1 MTSVSRAFGISAP
14 PLRLAITL
22 LSSGWRDLDELV
34 RTTAAPRR
42 SVEDLLAALGGDLE
56 RDGAAMRL
64 RENAVGRYRALAAPP
79 AQPGEAVA
87 ARLATLVAD
96 VPAALPALD
105 HVQATTET
113 LLRRANWLA
122 EQYDLGSAKLLF
134 LGDHDLTSLAVRAVA
149 PSADLTV
156 VDVDDRV
163 LEYIDRHSDRA
174 VRTVHADLRFG
185 LPLAVAG
192 SADVVFSD
200 PPYTQEGMG
209 LFASRG
215 IECLAEPQQ
224 GRLVLAYGYS
234 VRHPALGHQV
244 QRALSALGL
253 TFEAIIPHFNRYAG
267 AQAIGSAADLYVCQP
282 TARSRKQ
289 GKGAKQRRGQQRA
302 GIYTHGPQSVEARET
317 PAVLREAL
325 LGHASET
332 GLPVEERG
340 IDWTTPSPVP
350 EHTAVAIDLT
360 ADPGPWLLRVLLG
373 VNATRLALLLP
384 NAHPDLGNAKA
395 QAALTRLVAGKYRLS
410 LRRSTPDNKHAIV
423 LADALPAD
431 DEKPAEHAVFSRAHG
446 RLGNLWPQAP
456 ADIAE
461 LRLVDLPR
469 HRIAEVAASL
479 RP

>member
-1 MTSVSRAFGISAP
+1 MSQAFGISAP

-34 RTTAAPRR
+34 SATAAPRR
-42 SVEDLLAALGGDLE
+42 SVEDLLTALDGDLE
-56 RDGAAMRL
+56 KDGAAMRL
-64 RENAVGRYRALAAPP
+64 REDAVDRYRELATPPADPGEEVAAKLAA
-79 AQPGEAVA
+79 
-87 ARLATLVAD
+87 LVED

-105 HVQATTET
+105 HVQATPDTA
-113 LLRRANWLA
+113 LRRASWLA
-122 EQYDLGSAKLLF
+122 EQYDLRSARLLF

-149 PSADLTV
+149 PSAHLTV

-163 LEYIDRHSDRA
+163 LEYIDRHGDRSI
-174 VRTVHADLRFG
+174 RTVHADLRFG

-192 SADVVFSD
+192 SSDVVFSD
-200 PPYTQEGMG
+200 PPYTREGMG

-244 QRALSALGL
+244 QLALTALGL
-253 TFEAIIPHFNRYAG
+253 TFEAIIPNFNRYTG

-282 TARSRKQ
+282 TARSGKQ
-289 GKGAKQRRGQQRA
+289 GKVAKQRKGQRP

-317 PAVLREAL
+317 PAALREAL
-325 LGHASET
+325 LGRASET

-350 EHTAVAIDLT
+350 EGTAVAIDLS

-373 VNATRLALLLP
+373 FNATRLALLLP

-395 QAALTRLVAGKYRLS
+395 QAALTELVAGKYRLT

-423 LADALPAD
+423 VADAIPAG
-431 DEKPAEHAVFSRAHG
+431 DEKPAVHTVFSRAHG
-446 RLGNLWPQAP
+446 RLGNLWQQAP
-456 ADIAE
+456 SDIAG

-469 HRIAEVAASL
+469 HRIAEVQAAL
-479 RP
+479 RR